1 MSNGVVYVLS
11 GTRTAYLIRLGWQFA
26 LMILRLFCVRF
37 AFVLRSFCVRFAF
50 VSHGPWSVT
59 DFPLVCGGLLVS
71 EETKNC
77 DTWCM
82 IGHQKDQV
90 LMIFNC
96 QSNDSLGSSATIT

>member
-50 VSHGPWSVT
+50 VLRSFLTAP
-59 DFPLVCGGLLVS
+59 GLLQ
-71 EETKNC
+71 T
-77 DTWCM
+77 
-82 IGHQKDQV
+82 
-90 LMIFNC
+90 
-96 QSNDSLGSSATIT
+96 SL

>member
-37 AFVLRSFCVRFAF
+37 AFV
-50 VSHGPWSVT
+50 SHGPWSVT

-77 DTWCM
+77 DTWYM